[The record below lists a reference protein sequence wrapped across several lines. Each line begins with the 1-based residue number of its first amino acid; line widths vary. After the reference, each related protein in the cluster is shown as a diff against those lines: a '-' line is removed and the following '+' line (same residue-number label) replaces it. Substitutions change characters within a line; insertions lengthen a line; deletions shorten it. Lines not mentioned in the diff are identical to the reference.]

1 MQSHFSTYCQ
11 QISWLAIASHFYNFQ
26 EIKKKSPCFIQTLEH
41 TGQAHQ
47 IDLIKDPHF
56 YKVEENDFLIHTAL
70 LSGVH
75 CKESS
80 VSRPL
85 GSATLLML
93 GPHWNSSWLTCC

>member
-56 YKVEENDFLIHTAL
+56 YKVEENDFLTHTAL

-75 CKESS
+75 CEESS